1 MILVSLQLCKCAAV
15 LLSLFHVRS
24 VLLSYIS
31 CVVLV
36 AGICPVANLL
46 RDDYSKVLL
55 AGISPLMI
63 AR

>member
-36 AGICPVANLL
+36 AVQGGCSKGVQSGLL
-46 RDDYSKVLL
+46 
-55 AGISPLMI
+55 
-63 AR
+63 